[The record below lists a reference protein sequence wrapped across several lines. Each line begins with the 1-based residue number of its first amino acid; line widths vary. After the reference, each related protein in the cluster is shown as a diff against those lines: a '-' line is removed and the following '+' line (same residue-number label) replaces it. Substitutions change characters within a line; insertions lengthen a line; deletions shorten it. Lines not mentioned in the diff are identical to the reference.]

1 MSYKKAVL
9 VSISIMAIFSS
20 AVLAESHPEKLEAD
34 VVVYG
39 ATPGGISAAAANG
52 RLYICTAD
60 GTVTCFGAK

>member
-1 MSYKKAVL
+1 
-9 VSISIMAIFSS
+9 MAIFSS